1 MRDERRHR
9 EQGTRGGSGW
19 SPSGV
24 GLSLVIHLL
33 AVALIFFAP
42 HPMPAPHP
50 TAYTVE
56 LVDPNAL
63 GGKLLE
69 GPIGGGESKPAPAK
83 AAPPE
88 PPAPE
93 PPPPPEPEP
102 PAEEPPPEQVA
113 KVDEPPPPPE
123 PEDEDDPEAV
133 PLGTP
138 RATVVVTATPQA
150 QPTARPTQPP
160 TARPTARPT
169 VKATVKATAK
179 PSPPP
184 TASPAQA
191 PKPKS
196 TATAVIV
203 IAKKTSAPAPAS
215 TARFVNVPATPG
227 GAARPKAQA
236 TADGGGDLVDKLAE
250 AIKGVQEKVEKSGGG
265 SGAGTGRGV
274 AGATGAGGGQGGTE
288 RSLDGPAGIGG
299 EGPGGGGT
307 VRGLEFV
314 VYYNQMLNRIKDRWT
329 WVGTRADLRVTVSF
343 SILPS
348 GEITNIRLV
357 ERSGDQTYDASVERA
372 VKGAGPLPPP
382 PEAYRSDFADVEL
395 KFRPADLQR

>member
-24 GLSLVIHLL
+24 GLSLVIHLM

-69 GPIGGGESKPAPAK
+69 GPIGGGETKPAPVK
-83 AAPPE
+83 APPPE

-93 PPPPPEPEP
+93 PPPPQPEP

-113 KVDEPPPPPE
+113 KVDEPPPPAE
-123 PEDEDDPEAV
+123 PEDEEDPEAV

-150 QPTARPTQPP
+150 QATARATQQP
-160 TARPTARPT
+160 TARPTAR
-169 VKATVKATAK
+169 ATVKATAK
-179 PSPPP
+179 PSPRP

-203 IAKKTSAPAPAS
+203 IARKTAVPAPAS

-227 GAARPKAQA
+227 GVARPKPQA
-236 TADGGGDLVDKLAE
+236 TADGGADLDDKLAE
-250 AIKGVQEKVEKSGGG
+250 AIKGVQKKVEQSGGG
-265 SGAGTGRGV
+265 SGGGTGRGV
-274 AGATGAGGGQGGTE
+274 AGATGPGGGQGGTE

-299 EGPGGGGT
+299 DGPGGGGT

-314 VYYNQMLNRIKDRWT
+314 VYYNQMLNRIKERWT
-329 WVGTRADLRVTVSF
+329 WVGTRGDLRVTVSF

-382 PEAYRSDFADVEL
+382 PEAYRGDFADVEL